1 MNRDFIFHSR
11 RGQRGLAASE
21 MIPIAVA
28 FGLRQNP
35 FKLRQVKQA
44 EQLTSERK
52 KDWPM
57 TDATPKDA

>member
-1 MNRDFIFHSR
+1 VDSAA
-11 RGQRGLAASE
+11 LSASE

>member
-1 MNRDFIFHSR
+1 VDSAA
-11 RGQRGLAASE
+11 LSASE

-28 FGLRQNP
+28 FGLRQNL